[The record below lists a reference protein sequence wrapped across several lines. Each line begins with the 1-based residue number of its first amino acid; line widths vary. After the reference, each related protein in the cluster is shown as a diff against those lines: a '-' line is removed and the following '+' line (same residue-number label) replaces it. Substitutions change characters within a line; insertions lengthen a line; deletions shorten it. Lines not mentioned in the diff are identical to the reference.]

1 MSEKMWGGRFALP
14 TDKFVEEF
22 NASVHFDNRFY
33 KYDIKG
39 SMAHAKKMLAKQ
51 SIISEDDRDNILKG
65 LEQVLS
71 EIESGNFEWKTEDE
85 DIHMAVEK
93 RLTEIVGDAGKRLH
107 TARSRNDQVAVDF
120 RMYMKDE
127 ILQIQ
132 ALLAELLKTLIH
144 KAEAEKE
151 VMMPGFTHLQTAQP
165 ILFAHWLMAYFQMLK
180 RDFTRFADCLERMDY
195 CPLGAGALAGTT
207 FDIDRHFTASELG
220 FKAPTENSLDS
231 VSDRDFAIE
240 FLSTC
245 SICQMHLSRF
255 SEELIIYSTSEFSFI
270 ELSDDFCTGSSIMP
284 QKKKNPDMPE
294 LIRGKTGRVYG
305 SLISMLTTMKGL
317 PLAYN
322 KDMQED
328 KEPVFDAL
336 DTIKASLKVFAP
348 MVEKMKLRPANM
360 EKSAG
365 AGYSTATDLADYL
378 VRKGVPF
385 RQSHHIV
392 GSTVAYAIEKNVD
405 ISELTIDEFKRFSD
419 VISDDI
425 YQFITVRASVNSR
438 SAYGGTAEISVKEQL
453 KNATKYINEIY

>member
-1 MSEKMWGGRFALP
+1 MSEKMWSGRFTLP

-22 NASVHFDNRFY
+22 NASIHFDNRFY

-39 SMAHAKKMLAKQ
+39 SMAHAKMLAKQ
-51 SIISEDDRDNILKG
+51 GIISETDRDDIVKG

-71 EIESGNFEWKTEDE
+71 EIESGNFQWKTEDE

-93 RLTEIVGDAGKRLH
+93 RLTELVGDAGKRLH

-120 RMYMKDE
+120 RMYLRAE
-127 ILQIQ
+127 IVEVQ
-132 ALLAELLKTLIH
+132 ALIAELLKTLVK
-144 KAEAEKE
+144 KAEANRET
-151 VMMPGFTHLQTAQP
+151 MMPGFTHLQTAQP
-165 ILFAHWLMAYFQMLK
+165 VLFAHWLMAYFQMLK
-180 RDFTRFADCLERMDY
+180 RDFSRFADCAERLNY

-207 FDIDRHFTASELG
+207 FPIDRHYTANELG
-220 FKAPTENSLDS
+220 FAGPTENSLDS

-240 FLSTC
+240 FLSAC
-245 SICQMHLSRF
+245 AICQMHLSRF

-284 QKKKNPDMPE
+284 QKKNPDMPE
-294 LIRGKTGRVYG
+294 LIRGKTGRIYG
-305 SLISMLTTMKGL
+305 SLVSLLTTMKGL

-328 KEPVFDAL
+328 KEPVFDAG
-336 DTIKASLKVFAP
+336 DTIKASLKIFSP
-348 MVEKMKLRPANM
+348 MVEKMTLRAEKM

-392 GSTVAYAIEKNVD
+392 GSAVAYAIQKGVD
-405 ISELTIDEFKRFSD
+405 LSELTLDEFAKFTD
-419 VISDDI
+419 VITADI

-438 SAYGGTAEISVKEQL
+438 SAFGGTAESSVNEQI
-453 KNATKYINEIY
+453 KNATKYVNEIY

>member
-1 MSEKMWGGRFALP
+1 MADKMWSGRFTLP

-39 SMAHAKKMLAKQ
+39 STAHAKMLAKQ
-51 SIISEDDRDNILKG
+51 GIISQKDCDDIVQG
-65 LEQVLS
+65 LSQVLE
-71 EIESGNFEWKTEDE
+71 EIESGQFQWKTEDE

-93 RLTEIVGDAGKRLH
+93 RLTELVGDAGKRLH

-120 RMYMKDE
+120 RMYLKAE
-127 ILQIQ
+127 ITEIQ
-132 ALLAELLKTLIH
+132 ALIAVLLKTLVT
-144 KAEAEKE
+144 KAHSNKD

-165 ILFAHWLMAYFQMLK
+165 VLFAHWLLAYFQMLK
-180 RDFTRFADCLERMDY
+180 RDFSRFADCAERMDF

-207 FDIDRHFTASELG
+207 FNIDRHFTAEELG
-220 FKAPTENSLDS
+220 FTAPTENSLDS

-240 FLSTC
+240 FLSAC
-245 SICQMHLSRF
+245 AICQMHLSRF

-284 QKKKNPDMPE
+284 QKKNPDMPE

-305 SLISMLTTMKGL
+305 SLISLLTTMKGL

-336 DTIKASLKVFAP
+336 DTLKASLKIFAP
-348 MVEKMKLRPANM
+348 MVDKMSLHTDKM

-392 GSTVAYAIEKNVD
+392 GSAVAYAISKGVD
-405 ISELTIDEFKRFSD
+405 LSRLSLKEFAQFTD
-419 VISDDI
+419 VIGEDI

-438 SAYGGTAEISVKEQL
+438 SAYGGTSESSVKEQL
-453 KNATKYINEIY
+453 KNATKFINEIF

>member
-1 MSEKMWGGRFALP
+1 MSEKMWGGRFSLP

-39 SMAHAKKMLAKQ
+39 SIAHAKMLAKQ
-51 SIISEDDRDNILKG
+51 EIISTEDRDSIIKG
-65 LEQVLS
+65 LNQVLQ
-71 EIESGNFEWKTEDE
+71 EIETGKLEWKTEDE

-93 RLTEIVGDAGKRLH
+93 RLTELVGDAGKRLH

-120 RMYMKDE
+120 RMYLKAE
-127 ILQIQ
+127 IIEIQ
-132 ALLAELLKTLIH
+132 ALIAELLNTLMK
-144 KAEAEKE
+144 KAEAEHE

-165 ILFAHWLMAYFQMLK
+165 ILFAHWAMAYFQMIK
-180 RDFTRFADCLERMDY
+180 RDFSRFADCLERMDF

-207 FDIDRHFTASELG
+207 FNIDRHFTAAELG

-231 VSDRDFAIE
+231 VSDRDFALE
-240 FLSTC
+240 FLAAC

-255 SEELIIYSTSEFSFI
+255 SEELIIYSASEFSFI

-284 QKKKNPDMPE
+284 QKKNPDMPE

-305 SLISMLTTMKGL
+305 SLISLLTTMKGL

-328 KEPVFDAL
+328 KEPVFDAV
-336 DTIKASLKVFAP
+336 DTIKASLKIFSP
-348 MVEKMKLRPANM
+348 MVEKMTLRKDKM

-365 AGYSTATDLADYL
+365 NGYSTATDLADYL

-392 GSTVAYAIEKNVD
+392 GSAVAYAIEKGVD
-405 ISELTIDEFKRFSD
+405 LSELSMDEFARFTD
-419 VISDDI
+419 VITDDI
-425 YQFITVRASVNSR
+425 YQYITVRASVNSR
-438 SAYGGTAEISVKEQL
+438 VAYGGTAESSVKEQIKSAKKFL
-453 KNATKYINEIY
+453 NEIY

>member
-1 MSEKMWGGRFALP
+1 MSEKMWSGRFTLP

-22 NASVHFDNRFY
+22 NASIHFDNRFY

-39 SMAHAKKMLAKQ
+39 SMVHAKMLAKQ
-51 SIISEDDRDNILKG
+51 GIISETDRDDIVKG

-71 EIESGNFEWKTEDE
+71 EIESGNFQWKTEDE

-93 RLTEIVGDAGKRLH
+93 RLTELVGDAGKRLH

-120 RMYMKDE
+120 RMYLRAE
-127 ILQIQ
+127 IVEVQ
-132 ALLAELLKTLIH
+132 ALIAELLKTLVK
-144 KAEAEKE
+144 KAEANRET
-151 VMMPGFTHLQTAQP
+151 MMPGFTHLQTAQP
-165 ILFAHWLMAYFQMLK
+165 VLFAHWLMAYFQMLK
-180 RDFTRFADCLERMDY
+180 RDFSRFADCAERLNY

-207 FDIDRHFTASELG
+207 FPIDRHYTANELG
-220 FKAPTENSLDS
+220 FAGPTENSLDS

-240 FLSTC
+240 FLSAC
-245 SICQMHLSRF
+245 AICQMHLSRF

-284 QKKKNPDMPE
+284 QKKNPDMPE
-294 LIRGKTGRVYG
+294 LIRGKTGRIYG
-305 SLISMLTTMKGL
+305 SLVSLLTTMKGL

-328 KEPVFDAL
+328 KEPVFDAG
-336 DTIKASLKVFAP
+336 DTIKASLKIFSP
-348 MVEKMKLRPANM
+348 MVEKMTLRAEKM

-392 GSTVAYAIEKNVD
+392 GSAVAYAIQKGVD
-405 ISELTIDEFKRFSD
+405 LSELTLDEFAKFTD
-419 VISDDI
+419 VITADI

-438 SAYGGTAEISVKEQL
+438 SAFGGTAESSVNEQI
-453 KNATKYINEIY
+453 KNATKYVNEIY